1 MTVVAGGG
9 FRQLSVVK
17 DGFAEQVNMGGGVT
31 NLLRMARNECR
42 GLVTYIAA
50 AHDGGLEVAS
60 FPEGGVD
67 AVGPAAVSQLVRLTS
82 SDPEFGHGGPFVRTV
97 VLDGFLEPVT
107 VAVAPLGTGG
117 DRGLL
122 GVVGHDP
129 SDFGEHQRRT
139 LERVAQR
146 LTRHLVARDEVD
158 QRRRSLVDGQQ
169 APPVSADTSFG
180 TPSGLPAGFVPGPPA
195 THMPH
200 GAASPTPG
208 ESAWESTEP
217 VVPPWA
223 EPRPPSH
230 GPLSV
235 STQGGFRTV
244 VPPVRWSVATPPDG
258 SVGGHRATPTHV
270 APPAPAPADE
280 PVARDGQGELY
291 SPAWEEADGISGLPG
306 LGSFFSRTGR
316 IMGGPEPRA
325 VAMVVLEVEG
335 TDRPEELVVQLAT
348 SALRTQLRTSDPLA
362 RIGRCA
368 YAAAV
373 ALEPGSSLAPVIE
386 QRLAGAVRG
395 AVVGSTSHAAVRSAH
410 VLVEPEQRLEA
421 DELLR
426 RSLRQLHGI

>member
-9 FRQLSVVK
+9 FRQLSVVT

-31 NLLRMARNECR
+31 NLLRMARDECR

-169 APPVSADTSFG
+169 AQPLPVANSA
-180 TPSGLPAGFVPGPPA
+180 GLPAGFVPGPPA
-195 THMPH
+195 TQMPR
-200 GAASPTPG
+200 GAASPEPEG
-208 ESAWESTEP
+208 SAWESTEP

-223 EPRPPSH
+223 DPRSPDGGWP
-230 GPLSV
+230 SV
-235 STQGGFRTV
+235 STQAGFRTV

-258 SVGGHRATPTHV
+258 GVGGHRATSAHIPPT
-270 APPAPAPADE
+270 APAPADE
-280 PVARDGQGELY
+280 PVATGGKDEF
-291 SPAWEEADGISGLPG
+291 SAPAWEEADGISGLPG

-348 SALRTQLRTSDPLA
+348 SALRGQLRTSDPLA

-395 AVVGSTSHAAVRSAH
+395 AVVASAPQAAVRSAH